1 MLHHPE
7 GCKRVSSTILVD
19 PVTFLLC
26 DPMVA
31 TNVVYKEP
39 RNTIDFL
46 MHFFVARELFIAN
59 ALSRHF
65 NWSHNILFVED
76 LSAVDPND
84 RNAYSPTKGSATS
97 TSTNENNKNHH
108 PSIDND
114 NASVDSNENVSSLPV
129 RHTVRILTLLFQLFL
144 ILIASIIIMGFHFI
158 PYLYRLFSLREIL

>member
-1 MLHHPE
+1 MLHHPQ
-7 GCKRVSSTILVD
+7 GCRRVSSTVLVD

-39 RNTIDFL
+39 KNTIDFL

-76 LSAVDPND
+76 LSAVDSND
-84 RNAYSPTKGSATS
+84 KNAYSPVQISGSSKTS
-97 TSTNENNKNHH
+97 QQQQDKQLFNTSD
-108 PSIDND
+108 SD
-114 NASVDSNENVSSLPV
+114 NASVDSNELNVPSLPV
-129 RHTVRILTLLFQLFL
+129 KHTVSFLLQTDIFEVYICTFFAYIL
-144 ILIASIIIMGFHFI
+144 
-158 PYLYRLFSLREIL
+158 